1 MLSKWWKI
9 SDENILDFLKAKEV
23 KADLSTFYIGE
34 LVDVVVDGKSIKR
47 RCFDTPSGNTINVK
61 GYRVCYDDF
70 DEPVEE
76 IESKLNK
83 RSVTTMQMDWNT
95 IKSNRVIKNDYHD
108 QEIYRQG
115 FACLVKDKDTE
126 DFDNSPYGKSHF
138 PGSYRVLVDGNY
150 ETEFSAENDE
160 EAIQKFKDYFA
171 ELPNPE
177 FLYREVKK
185 RWDLSKFKGLDV
197 KEIEDEILGTLGDP
211 DLTYEDFKEVSE
223 RIYNEINSSRK
234 VIKSSEDDKEGKTPY
249 WGTFGKDGVIFLTR
263 EEYIEEFGEEP
274 DEKDAMYNSRK
285 PIKSESSWNARVQE
299 IMDEEGV
306 TREEAEDILND
317 AFCGQSRKITS
328 RKWNDVD
335 SDPYTYYIDL
345 TNTGYYEDGYLRIVP
360 DQGDDTRFHITAA
373 DQDGNVIKE
382 GTFKF
387 DDIIGN
393 QNAYSYYIDLT
404 NTGYYDSPILRIIP
418 MDGDDTRF
426 RISANDK
433 EGNEINSDRFDFNE
447 ILFGSITSGCGS
459 KGKKKKGKKAIKSA
473 EHNGWVVESWEAQE
487 AYDMACDYFGKEWL
501 DSEIVTSLSSDELAD
516 SLAWIFNQYDFREW
530 DNRHQ
535 EIESGKKAIKSS
547 VDELYDYAKHNWVGE
562 CDMMDAIQTG
572 NFEEVAKAL
581 FERTDNGRGPSDV
594 SDDDV
599 YTVARWLVDD
609 E

>member
-1 MLSKWWKI
+1 
-9 SDENILDFLKAKEV
+9 
-23 KADLSTFYIGE
+23 
-34 LVDVVVDGKSIKR
+34 
-47 RCFDTPSGNTINVK
+47 
-61 GYRVCYDDF
+61 
-70 DEPVEE
+70 
-76 IESKLNK
+76 
-83 RSVTTMQMDWNT
+83 MQMDWNT

-150 ETEFSAENDE
+150 ETDFSAENDE

-335 SDPYTYYIDL
+335 SDPYT
-345 TNTGYYEDGYLRIVP
+345 
-360 DQGDDTRFHITAA
+360 
-373 DQDGNVIKE
+373 
-382 GTFKF
+382 
-387 DDIIGN
+387 
-393 QNAYSYYIDLT
+393 YYIDLT